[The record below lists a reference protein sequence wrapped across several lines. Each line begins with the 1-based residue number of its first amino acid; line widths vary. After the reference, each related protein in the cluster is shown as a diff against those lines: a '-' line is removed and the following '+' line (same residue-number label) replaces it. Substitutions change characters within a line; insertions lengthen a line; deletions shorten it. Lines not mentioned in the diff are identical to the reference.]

1 MARLTPTSSF
11 SPARE
16 ELLRDIHADAQS
28 LALAMSTMFEQ
39 IARLGQRA
47 TDRPVNQNSRSA
59 EGTDQ
64 QHQVSSRKQ
73 QLANC
78 DQCRDAEK

>member
-28 LALAMSTMFEQ
+28 LALAMSTMFELL
-39 IARLGQRA
+39 RGC
-47 TDRPVNQNSRSA
+47 DP
-59 EGTDQ
+59 D
-64 QHQVSSRKQ
+64 HQVTAGGL
-73 QLANC
+73 LALLEPVTGGMETLVGDLGTARNYGT
-78 DQCRDAEK
+78 RL

>member
-28 LALAMSTMFEQ
+28 LALAMSTVFELL
-39 IARLGQRA
+39 RGC
-47 TDRPVNQNSRSA
+47 DP
-59 EGTDQ
+59 D
-64 QHQVSSRKQ
+64 HQVSTGGL
-73 QLANC
+73 LALLEPVTGGIDTLVGDLGSARNFGSHP
-78 DQCRDAEK
+78 